1 VTNFESAQLGIQAVG
16 VVAVTLTLFVYYRQ
30 MRTMDQ
36 QRRATEREMAAR
48 MRPWVGLFGVSF
60 EPGTLAPAQSGE
72 RLGLLLRNCG
82 ALPAQNAH
90 LKLMLRPVE
99 HREDPDDASVTW
111 EESGVKA
118 LVPGE
123 DGNYSIELSRYMRFG
138 KWREARRDVEIEGV
152 MNYMLDERKFHTQFV
167 ATLRFSEEL
176 ELAGN
181 VKMRWRNRE
190 VL

>member
-1 VTNFESAQLGIQAVG
+1 
-16 VVAVTLTLFVYYRQ
+16 
-30 MRTMDQ
+30 
-36 QRRATEREMAAR
+36 
-48 MRPWVGLFGVSF
+48 
-60 EPGTLAPAQSGE
+60 
-72 RLGLLLRNCG
+72 
-82 ALPAQNAH
+82 
-90 LKLMLRPVE
+90 
-99 HREDPDDASVTW
+99 
-111 EESGVKA
+111 
-118 LVPGE
+118 
-123 DGNYSIELSRYMRFG
+123 MRFG